1 VQRDRRPTNEEAG
14 VAAQRLQAMK
24 DELSGFRDA
33 VRRFVEAE
41 LAPHEA
47 RWGEQQHV
55 DREAWLKAGAMGL
68 LLADVP
74 EAYGGAG
81 ATFAHECVVFE
92 ELQRAN
98 VTGFG
103 KHVHSIVAH
112 YLLAYGT
119 EAQKARW
126 LPKMAAGEMI
136 AAVAMSEPGAGSDL
150 QGVRTR
156 AVRQG
161 DAYVVDGSKTFISNG
176 YLADLICLVV
186 KTDPA
191 AGSRGVSLLMVET
204 ANLPGFRCGRILD
217 KVGMHGQDTAELYF
231 DDVRVP
237 AANLLGPA
245 EGRGFYQLMEQLPW
259 ERTIVAV
266 SAVAAIERAVELT
279 VEYVKERKAFGKPLM
294 EMQNTRFRLAECR
307 TTAHVARVFL
317 DDCIE
322 RVMDGT
328 MDAATASMAKWWT
341 TEWQCRVV
349 DECLQ
354 LFGGYGYMMDYP
366 IGKMYADA
374 RVQKIY
380 GGTNEIMKELIAR
393 SL

>member
-1 VQRDRRPTNEEAG
+1 MAGKPLTVEASEL
-14 VAAQRLQAMK
+14 AQ
-24 DELSGFRDA
+24 FRDA

-47 RWGEQQHV
+47 RWARQQHV
-55 DREAWLKAGAMGL
+55 DRDAWRQAGEMGL

-74 EAYGGAG
+74 ERYGGAG
-81 ATFAHECVVFE
+81 ASFAHDCVVFE

-98 VTGFG
+98 VTSFG

-112 YLLAYGT
+112 YLLAYGS
-119 EAQKARW
+119 EAQKMRW

-136 AAVAMSEPGAGSDL
+136 AAIAMSEPGAGSDL
-150 QGVRTR
+150 QAVRTR
-156 AVRQG
+156 AVRRG
-161 DAYVVDGSKTFISNG
+161 DEYVINGAKTFISNG

-186 KTDPA
+186 KTDTE
-191 AGSRGVSLLMVET
+191 AGAKGVSLLMVET
-204 ANLPGFRCGRILD
+204 KGCAGFRCGRILD
-217 KVGMHGQDTAELYF
+217 KIGLHGQDTAELYF
-231 DDVRVP
+231 DDVRVS
-237 AANLLGPA
+237 ADNLLGPA
-245 EGRGFYQLMEQLPW
+245 EGRGFYQLMEQLPR

-266 SAVAAIERAVELT
+266 AAVAAIERAVELT
-279 VEYVKERKAFGKPLM
+279 TEYVRERKAFGKALI
-294 EMQNTRFRLAECR
+294 EMQNTRFKLAECR
-307 TTAHVARVFL
+307 TTAHIARVFL
-317 DDCIE
+317 DDCIR
-322 RVMDGT
+322 RVMDGA

-341 TEWQCRVV
+341 TEQQCRVI

-366 IGKMYADA
+366 IGKMYVDA

-380 GGTNEIMKELIAR
+380 GGSNEIMKELIAR